1 MVELETFKPKRRLKR
16 PRPVTC
22 VTCGGLGVLAEKGP
36 NNVPAWLC
44 EAYPGCDSY
53 VGVHP
58 GTTLAL
64 GTMAGPELRA
74 ERLKTHRWM
83 DRLWRGKVSPTRKEV
98 YQLVGKVLGIRQFH
112 VAQADLPLLK
122 KLTLRRAA
130 IERAFGNTT
139 TPARP
144 PRRKPTGVG
153 RLPVSELV
161 SAIDTQLL
169 AALFAGRRRRLW
181 PKDSG
186 GQAAAERGLL
196 IGAVSLSLDAAG
208 RTWVQNLHCAQTVES
223 AAPC

>member
-1 MVELETFKPKRRLKR
+1 MVELETFRAKRRQKR

-22 VTCGGLGVLAEKGP
+22 VTCGGVGILAEKGP

-44 EAYPGCDSY
+44 EAYPGCNSY

-83 DRLWRGKVSPTRKEV
+83 DRLWRGKISPTRKEV
-98 YQLVGKVLGIRQFH
+98 YQLVGKVLGIRRFH
-112 VAQADLPLLK
+112 VAQADLPLLE
-122 KLTLRRAA
+122 KLALRHDRTSLRKHFEA
-130 IERAFGNTT
+130 
-139 TPARP
+139 PARP
-144 PRRKPTGVG
+144 PRRKPAGAG
-153 RLPVSELV
+153 RLPVSEVV
-161 SAIDTQLL
+161 SAIDAQLL
-169 AALFAGRRRRLW
+169 EGLFAGRRRRLW
-181 PKDSG
+181 PKDAG

-208 RTWVQNLHCAQTVES
+208 RRWVRNRHFAQHSES
-223 AAPC
+223 LAP